1 MFGWVEGT
9 YPSSDTRNE
18 AQKLLMQLQKK
29 VSSFLIKADK
39 VVWQTFEPLVI
50 RIVVKFQSHYNLLNY
65 THWSDLNTM
74 YFSQVTQLVLDTKRS
89 IHNDVSCIP
98 DILYIATW
106 CWYHFYR
113 FAASITIGTR
123 LSLIFQKADTLS
135 RRSKKYTRSEFVG
148 ILSSTGL
155 IL

>member
-18 AQKLLMQLQKK
+18 AQKFYLCNSRHKLT
-29 VSSFLIKADK
+29 SFLIKADK

-50 RIVVKFQSHYNLLNY
+50 RIVVKFQSHHNLLNY

-74 YFSQVTQLVLDTKRS
+74 YFSQVTQLVLDTERS
-89 IHNDVSCIP
+89 IHNDVSCIH

-123 LSLIFQKADTLS
+123 LSLISQKADTLNQ
-135 RRSKKYTRSEFVG
+135 RSKKYTRSEFCRMP
-148 ILSSTGL
+148 SSSL